1 MHKRLLGLFE
11 VMGLDHP
18 ISEEEGRDL
27 MEQDFELDS
36 GGDGLVNEEKFL
48 YSIFQLA
55 DQWTDSIDAEHY
67 CSFLHKAYDIVYK
80 EMIESDAIRPP
91 AEWTAAM
98 KAVPRSNAAWSN
110 SKVVEFMA
118 EMYRLKIAPPA
129 EGDAKPSKKAAQK
142 ARDATLCR
150 FVLGEMAKR
159 FGAADKRDGSGKQLQ
174 ELTNTILAVIEKPP
188 TMGGDKGGLQV
199 FSWMLLFAQLVGF
212 HTLSSRLVALPERAA
227 VYVLDVID
235 KCRPLLDGKLPTNE
249 LRDCMAAKENEAMV
263 GYIKVDKARVLM
275 ATLLKNA
282 PFDTESAAF
291 GQAMESA
298 FRSIVLHIANTPC
311 VEMAEFLTLVAAG
324 FVATQCPTLV
334 NEG

>member
-1 MHKRLLGLFE
+1 
-11 VMGLDHP
+11 
-18 ISEEEGRDL
+18 
-27 MEQDFELDS
+27 
-36 GGDGLVNEEKFL
+36 
-48 YSIFQLA
+48 
-55 DQWTDSIDAEHY
+55 
-67 CSFLHKAYDIVYK
+67 
-80 EMIESDAIRPP
+80 
-91 AEWTAAM
+91 
-98 KAVPRSNAAWSN
+98 
-110 SKVVEFMA
+110 MA
-118 EMYRLKIAPPA
+118 EMYRTKISPP
-129 EGDAKPSKKAAQK
+129 EDGGKGAKKNAQK
-142 ARDATLCR
+142 VKDMTLCK
-150 FVLGEMAKR
+150 FVLQQMNAR
-159 FGAADKRDGSGKQLQ
+159 FGADKGKQLM
-174 ELTNTILAVIEKPP
+174 ELTNTILSVIEKPP
-188 TMGGDKGGLQV
+188 TMGGTKNGLQI

-212 HTLSSRLVALPERAA
+212 HTQSSRLVALPEKAA

-235 KCRPLLDGKLPTNE
+235 KCRVLLDPKLPSNE
-249 LRDCMAAKENEAMV
+249 LRDCMTSKDNEAMV